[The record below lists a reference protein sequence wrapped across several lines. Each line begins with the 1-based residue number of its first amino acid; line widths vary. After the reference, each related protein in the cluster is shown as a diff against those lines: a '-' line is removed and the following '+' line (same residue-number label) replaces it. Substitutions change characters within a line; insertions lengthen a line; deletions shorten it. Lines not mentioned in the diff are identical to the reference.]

1 MGGGTSLSSHRAGF
15 GVFWSK
21 TLSKSTAQ
29 SAFADSVNCSDN
41 AITTSNAA
49 HSPRND
55 NTVVSLRATE
65 RSVAIAKPIKCDS
78 KRKKAAFTLAEVL
91 ITLAIIGIVAAL
103 TIPTLIQN
111 YQTKAWNTASQVFQ
125 RKLGEALRVMNV
137 QGTLA
142 GYTTTEA
149 FVDELSKHIKITRIC
164 ENDDITT
171 CFSDTVTWGDEEV
184 DMSKVKKAKNFGQN
198 DWDTNTVAV
207 QFANGVNGIIAYNP
221 SCTQNQFSND
231 EITINENGIGTTCLA
246 ILYDVDGFKNP
257 NTQQKDLRGLNV
269 ISLGGSNCA
278 IELSDGTCF
287 TAPFYPTA
295 HVWNACDT
303 NGTTSDPDD
312 LVFMSEHNIQYCLPS
327 AWQQNDYWAGAVKAC
342 HDMGSSLPSQEQLD
356 QLARDL
362 YPGTTISSAFNEE
375 CNGQRDNDLAME
387 WNFIT
392 SPTLTFWVWSSEER
406 SEDGAYGRL
415 FADGSTYRDSSG
427 RQYSDG
433 HAVCLAE

>member
-1 MGGGTSLSSHRAGF
+1 M
-15 GVFWSK
+15 
-21 TLSKSTAQ
+21 
-29 SAFADSVNCSDN
+29 
-41 AITTSNAA
+41 
-49 HSPRND
+49 
-55 NTVVSLRATE
+55 
-65 RSVAIAKPIKCDS
+65 
-78 KRKKAAFTLAEVL
+78 KKIGFTLAEVL

-103 TIPTLIQN
+103 TIPTLVQN
-111 YQTKAWNTASQVFQ
+111 FQTRAWNTASEVFQ

-164 ENDDITT
+164 DNDDITT
-171 CFSDTVTWGDEEV
+171 CFADTVIWGDEEV

-221 SCTQNQFSND
+221 DCRQNQFSND
-231 EITINENGIGTTCLA
+231 VITVGENGISTDCLA

-269 ISLGGSNCA
+269 TSLGGSNCA

-295 HVWNACDT
+295 VTKAECEQ
-303 NGTTSDPDD
+303 
-312 LVFMSEHNIQYCLPS
+312 LVADGYPIKECYYES
-327 AWQQNDYWAGAVKAC
+327 DYWAGAVKTC
-342 HDMGSSLPSQEQLD
+342 KDMGSSLPSLEQLD

-362 YPGTTISSAFNEE
+362 YPGITLSSTLYEHSY
-375 CNGQRDNDLAME
+375 GTRDNDLAVSMG
-387 WNFIT
+387 FIT
-392 SPTLTFWVWSSEER
+392 SPDSSFWLCSSEEHNNNA
-406 SEDGAYGRL
+406 AYQRG
-415 FADGSTYRDSSG
+415 FSSTYTG
-427 RQYSDG
+427 RYYISRNQSALQ
-433 HAVCLAE
+433 AVCLGD

>member
-15 GVFWSK
+15 GGFWSK
-21 TLSKSTAQ
+21 ALSKSTAQ
-29 SAFADSVNCSDN
+29 SAFAWSVKFD
-41 AITTSNAA
+41 
-49 HSPRND
+49 D
-55 NTVVSLRATE
+55 NTHNPLPLGEGGTQCRVRV
-65 RSVAIAKPIKCDS
+65 
-78 KRKKAAFTLAEVL
+78 KKAAFTLAEVL

-111 YQTKAWNTASQVFQ
+111 YQERAWNTASQVFQ

-164 ENDDITT
+164 DNEDITT

-184 DMSKVKKAKNFGQN
+184 DMSKIKKAKNFGQE

-221 SCTQNQFSND
+221 DCRQNQFSND
-231 EITINENGIGTTCLA
+231 VITVGESGIGTTCLA

-257 NTQQKDLRGLNV
+257 NTKDKDLKNLNV
-269 ISLGGSNCA
+269 TSLGGSNCA

-287 TAPFYPTA
+287 TAPFKPTPLTLA
-295 HVWNACDT
+295 ECEAQK
-303 NGTTSDPDD
+303 GE
-312 LVFMSEHNIQYCLPS
+312 LGISECFYDG
-327 AWQQNDYWAGAVKAC
+327 DYWAGAVKTC
-342 HDMGSSLPSQEQLD
+342 KDMGSSLPSMEQLD

-362 YPGTTISSAFNEE
+362 YPGTTIYTDYRFST
-375 CNGQRDNDLAME
+375 GQRDNDLAVSMG
-387 WNFIT
+387 FIS
-392 SPTLTFWVWSSEER
+392 SPRTDFLLWSSEEGSKYNACHR
-406 SEDGAYGRL
+406 Y
-415 FADGSTYRDSSG
+415 FGSTTTYRYGYNGYGTYRNNSTI
-427 RQYSDG
+427 Q
-433 HAVCLAE
+433 AVCLAE

>member
-15 GVFWSK
+15 GVFRSK
-21 TLSKSTAQ
+21 AISKSTAQ
-29 SAFADSVNCSDN
+29 SAFAGSENCNDN

-55 NTVVSLRATE
+55 NTVMSLRATE

-78 KRKKAAFTLAEVL
+78 KHKKAAFTLAEVL

-111 YQTKAWNTASQVFQ
+111 YQEKAWNTASQVFQ

-171 CFSDTVTWGDEEV
+171 CFADKVTWDGEEV
-184 DMSKVKKAKNFGQN
+184 EMSKIKTSKNFGKD

-207 QFANGVNGIIAYNP
+207 QFANGVNGVIAYNP
-221 SCTQNQFSND
+221 SCTQDPYNNNK
-231 EITINENGIGTTCLA
+231 ITIGKESIGVNDCLA

-257 NTQQKDLRGLNV
+257 NNRGDDLRDIGNIALE
-269 ISLGGSNCA
+269 GSNCA

-287 TAPFYPTA
+287 TAPFIPTPLTHA
-295 HVWNACDT
+295 ECIERQSELGITDCRD
-303 NGTTSDPDD
+303 GDD
-312 LVFMSEHNIQYCLPS
+312 
-327 AWQQNDYWAGAVKAC
+327 DYWGGAVKAC
-342 HDMGSSLPSQEQLD
+342 HDMRSSLPSQEQLTA
-356 QLARDL
+356 LANEL
-362 YPGTTISSAFNEE
+362 YDEPIFGGSFTAAEYAN
-375 CNGQRDNDLAME
+375 RDNDLAVSMG
-387 WNFIT
+387 FIS
-392 SPTLTFWVWSSEER
+392 SPGSSFFLWSSEEY
-406 SEDGAYGRL
+406 SKISAYYRY
-415 FADGSTYRDSSG
+415 FNSTYTYRDNYRRSGSSF
-427 RQYSDG
+427 Q
-433 HAVCLAE
+433 AMCLAE

>member
-1 MGGGTSLSSHRAGF
+1 MGIKDFIANETKQ
-15 GVFWSK
+15 K
-21 TLSKSTAQ
+21 TT
-29 SAFADSVNCSDN
+29 
-41 AITTSNAA
+41 
-49 HSPRND
+49 
-55 NTVVSLRATE
+55 
-65 RSVAIAKPIKCDS
+65 
-78 KRKKAAFTLAEVL
+78 AFTLAEVL

-111 YQTKAWNTASQVFQ
+111 YQERAWGTASQVFQ

-164 ENDDITT
+164 DNDDITT
-171 CFSDTVTWGDEEV
+171 CFADTVTWGDEEV

-207 QFANGVNGIIAYNP
+207 QFANGVNGVIAYNP
-221 SCTQNQFSND
+221 ACTQNQFSND
-231 EITINENGIGTTCLA
+231 VITVGETGIGTTCLA

-257 NTQQKDLRGLNV
+257 NTEGKDLKNLNV
-269 ISLGGSNCA
+269 ASLGGSNCA

-295 HVWNACDT
+295 HVWNGCDS

-312 LVFMSEHNIQYCLPS
+312 LAFMSKYNIQYCLPS
-327 AWQQNDYWAGAVKAC
+327 IYADDCWAGAVKAC
-342 HDMGSSLPSQEQLD
+342 HDIGSSLPSQEQLD

-362 YPGTTISSAFNEE
+362 YPGATISSTLY
-375 CNGQRDNDLAME
+375 GHSTGGSRDNDLAVSMG
-387 WNFIT
+387 FIS
-392 SPTLTFWVWSSEER
+392 SPSSGFSVWSSEEY
-406 SEDGAYGRL
+406 SKTAAYSRG
-415 FADGSTYRDSSG
+415 FYSTDTYLNNSG
-427 RQYSDG
+427 RTSRG
-433 HAVCLAE
+433 IRAVCLAE

>member
-1 MGGGTSLSSHRAGF
+1 MGIKDFIANETKQ
-15 GVFWSK
+15 K
-21 TLSKSTAQ
+21 TTVRL
-29 SAFADSVNCSDN
+29 VNCSDY
-41 AITTSNAA
+41 AITTQTASA
-49 HSPRND
+49 RND
-55 NTVVSLRATE
+55 SAFCHCEE
-65 RSVAIAKPIKCDS
+65 RSDVAIAKPIKCGS

-111 YQTKAWNTASQVFQ
+111 YQERAWGTASQVFQ
-125 RKLGEALRVMNV
+125 RKLGEALKVMNV

-184 DMSKVKKAKNFGQN
+184 DMSKVKKAKNFGQE

-221 SCTQNQFSND
+221 NCRQNQFSND
-231 EITINENGIGTTCLA
+231 VITVGETGIGTTCLA

-269 ISLGGSNCA
+269 ASLGGSNCA

-295 HVWNACDT
+295 VTKAECEQLVADGYPIKECDY
-303 NGTTSDPDD
+303 DD
-312 LVFMSEHNIQYCLPS
+312 
-327 AWQQNDYWAGAVKAC
+327 DRWAGAVKAC
-342 HDMGSSLPSQEQLD
+342 HDMGSSLPSQTDLD
-356 QLARDL
+356 KLAEEL
-362 YPGTTISSAFNEE
+362 YQDASGTSFSGNR
-375 CNGQRDNDLAME
+375 NNDLAKE
-387 WNFIT
+387 WKFIS
-392 SPTLTFWVWSSEER
+392 SPSSSFWLWLSEEY
-406 SEDGAYGRL
+406 SKDGAYGRY
-415 FADGSTYRDSSG
+415 FNSTRTYRKYYY
-427 RQYSDG
+427 RNYSNPQ
-433 HAVCLAE
+433 AVCLAE

>member
-1 MGGGTSLSSHRAGF
+1 MTKNADYITSLSG
-15 GVFWSK
+15 GGGC
-21 TLSKSTAQ
+21 KSASRTEY
-29 SAFADSVNCSDN
+29 SSL
-41 AITTSNAA
+41 ITPKVKS
-49 HSPRND
+49 
-55 NTVVSLRATE
+55 
-65 RSVAIAKPIKCDS
+65 
-78 KRKKAAFTLAEVL
+78 AFTLAEVL

-164 ENDDITT
+164 DNDDITT

-184 DMSKVKKAKNFGQN
+184 DMSKVKKAKNFGQE

-207 QFANGVNGIIAYNP
+207 QFANGVNGVIAYNP
-221 SCTQNQFSND
+221 DCRQNQFSND
-231 EITINENGIGTTCLA
+231 VITVGEDGIGTTCLA

-257 NTQQKDLRGLNV
+257 NAADKDINNLNV
-269 ISLGGSNCA
+269 NKLAGSLNCA

-295 HVWNACDT
+295 HVWNGCDT

-312 LVFMSEHNIQYCLPS
+312 LAFMSEHNIQYCLPS
-327 AWQQNDYWAGAVKAC
+327 IYTDDYWAGAVKAC
-342 HDMGSSLPSQEQLD
+342 HDMGSSLPSHEQLD

-362 YPGTTISSAFNEE
+362 YPGATISSTLYENST
-375 CNGQRDNDLAME
+375 GGSRDNDLAVSMG
-387 WNFIT
+387 FIS
-392 SPTLTFWVWSSEER
+392 SPASDFRLWSSEEYNKYY
-406 SEDGAYGRL
+406 AYLRV
-415 FADGSTYRDSSG
+415 FYSTYTYRDD
-427 RQYSDG
+427 YSR
-433 HAVCLAE
+433 HRSYSQAVCLAE

>member
-15 GVFWSK
+15 GVFRSK
-21 TLSKSTAQ
+21 G
-29 SAFADSVNCSDN
+29 
-41 AITTSNAA
+41 
-49 HSPRND
+49 
-55 NTVVSLRATE
+55 
-65 RSVAIAKPIKCDS
+65 
-78 KRKKAAFTLAEVL
+78 FTLAEVL

-111 YQTKAWNTASQVFQ
+111 YQTRAWNTASQVFQ

-164 ENDDITT
+164 DNDDIST

-184 DMSKVKKAKNFGQN
+184 DMSKVKKAKNFGQE

-207 QFANGVNGIIAYNP
+207 QFANGINGVIAYNP

-231 EITINENGIGTTCLA
+231 VITVGETGIGTTCLA

-269 ISLGGSNCA
+269 ISLGSNCA

-295 HVWNACDT
+295 LTKAECEAQKGELGISMCSYND
-303 NGTTSDPDD
+303 
-312 LVFMSEHNIQYCLPS
+312 
-327 AWQQNDYWAGAVKAC
+327 DYWAGAVKAC
-342 HDMGSSLPSQEQLD
+342 HDMGLSLPSQEQLV

-362 YPGTTISSAFNEE
+362 YPGTVISSTETS
-375 CNGQRDNDLAME
+375 NGRRDDDLALSMALPDE
-387 WNFIT
+387 DSHF
-392 SPTLTFWVWSSEER
+392 SLWSSEEYDR
-406 SEDGAYGRL
+406 FRAYRRTFRPTGT
-415 FADGSTYRDSSG
+415 APSDVVRDSSG
-427 RQYSDG
+427 IK
-433 HAVCLAE
+433 AICLAE

>member
-1 MGGGTSLSSHRAGF
+1 MKKNF
-15 GVFWSK
+15 
-21 TLSKSTAQ
+21 
-29 SAFADSVNCSDN
+29 
-41 AITTSNAA
+41 
-49 HSPRND
+49 
-55 NTVVSLRATE
+55 TVPETE
-65 RSVAIAKPIKCDS
+65 QHNGLWPKG
-78 KRKKAAFTLAEVL
+78 FTLAEVL

-111 YQTKAWNTASQVFQ
+111 YQERAWGTASQVFQ

-164 ENDDITT
+164 DNDDITT
-171 CFSDTVTWGDEEV
+171 CFADKVTWDGEEV
-184 DMSKVKKAKNFGQN
+184 EMSKIKTSKNFGKD
-198 DWDTNTVAV
+198 DWNTNTVAV
-207 QFANGVNGIIAYNP
+207 QFANGVNGVIAYNP
-221 SCTQNQFSND
+221 DCRQNQFSND
-231 EITINENGIGTTCLA
+231 VITVGETGIGTNCLA
-246 ILYDVDGFKNP
+246 MLYDVDGFKNP
-257 NTQQKDLRGLNV
+257 NNRGDDLRDIGNIALD
-269 ISLGGSNCA
+269 GSNCA

-287 TAPFYPTA
+287 TAPFKPTPLTHA
-295 HVWNACDT
+295 ECIERQSELGITDCRD
-303 NGTTSDPDD
+303 GDD
-312 LVFMSEHNIQYCLPS
+312 
-327 AWQQNDYWAGAVKAC
+327 DYWAGAVKAC
-342 HDMGSSLPSQEQLD
+342 KDMGSSLPSQEQLD

>member
-1 MGGGTSLSSHRAGF
+1 MGGGGCKSASRAEHSSLITPK
-15 GVFWSK
+15 V
-21 TLSKSTAQ
+21 KS
-29 SAFADSVNCSDN
+29 
-41 AITTSNAA
+41 
-49 HSPRND
+49 
-55 NTVVSLRATE
+55 
-65 RSVAIAKPIKCDS
+65 
-78 KRKKAAFTLAEVL
+78 AFTLAEVL

-103 TIPTLIQN
+103 TIPTLVQN
-111 YQTKAWNTASQVFQ
+111 YQTRAWNTASQVFQ

-164 ENDDITT
+164 DNDDITT
-171 CFSDTVTWGDEEV
+171 CFADTVIWGDEEV

-221 SCTQNQFSND
+221 DCRQNQFSND
-231 EITINENGIGTTCLA
+231 VITVGENGISTDCLA

-269 ISLGGSNCA
+269 ASLGGSNCA

-295 HVWNACDT
+295 MSL
-303 NGTTSDPDD
+303 SDCEAQKGE
-312 LVFMSEHNIQYCLPS
+312 LGISECYYDG
-327 AWQQNDYWAGAVKAC
+327 DYWAGAVKAC

-362 YPGTTISSAFNEE
+362 YPNTTIYTDLTRS
-375 CNGQRDNDLAME
+375 NGTRDNDKAAE
-387 WNFIT
+387 WGFIT
-392 SPTLTFWVWSSEER
+392 SPDSRFFLWSSEEYNIFN
-406 SEDGAYGRL
+406 AYGRS
-415 FADGSTYRDSSG
+415 FYSTNTYRNISNRS
-427 RQYSDG
+427 YSNDQ
-433 HAVCLAE
+433 AVCLAE

>member
-1 MGGGTSLSSHRAGF
+1 MKKNF
-15 GVFWSK
+15 
-21 TLSKSTAQ
+21 
-29 SAFADSVNCSDN
+29 
-41 AITTSNAA
+41 
-49 HSPRND
+49 
-55 NTVVSLRATE
+55 TVPETE
-65 RSVAIAKPIKCDS
+65 QHNGLWPKG
-78 KRKKAAFTLAEVL
+78 FTLAEVL

-111 YQTKAWNTASQVFQ
+111 YQEKAWNTASQVFQ

-164 ENDDITT
+164 DNDDIST

-221 SCTQNQFSND
+221 DCRQNQFSND
-231 EITINENGIGTTCLA
+231 VITVGETGIGTTCLA

-269 ISLGGSNCA
+269 ISLGSNCA

-287 TAPFYPTA
+287 TAPFYPTP
-295 HVWNACDT
+295 HVWNACDR
-303 NGTTSDPDD
+303 NGTTNDPDD
-312 LVFMSEHNIQYCLPS
+312 LAFMSKYGLQYCMDS
-327 AWQQNDYWAGAVKAC
+327 YFGTNDYWAGAVKAC
-342 HDMGSSLPSQEQLD
+342 KDMGSSLPSLS
-356 QLARDL
+356 DL
-362 YPGTTISSAFNEE
+362 YKLAEELYKDASGTSFSGN
-375 CNGQRDNDLAME
+375 RDNDLAME
-387 WNFIT
+387 WNFI
-392 SPTLTFWVWSSEER
+392 SSAGSAFYLWSSVEYSAASVSCRDFYAAETGRYYPSRDAR
-406 SEDGAYGRL
+406 S
-415 FADGSTYRDSSG
+415 T
-427 RQYSDG
+427 Q
-433 HAVCLAE
+433 AVCLAE

>member
-1 MGGGTSLSSHRAGF
+1 M
-15 GVFWSK
+15 
-21 TLSKSTAQ
+21 
-29 SAFADSVNCSDN
+29 
-41 AITTSNAA
+41 
-49 HSPRND
+49 
-55 NTVVSLRATE
+55 
-65 RSVAIAKPIKCDS
+65 
-78 KRKKAAFTLAEVL
+78 KKIGFTLAEVL

-111 YQTKAWNTASQVFQ
+111 YQTRAWNTASQVFQ

-164 ENDDITT
+164 DNDDITT

-207 QFANGVNGIIAYNP
+207 QFANGVNGVIAYNP
-221 SCTQNQFSND
+221 DCTQNQFSND
-231 EITINENGIGTTCLA
+231 VITVGETGIGTTCLA

-257 NTQQKDLRGLNV
+257 NTKDKDLKNLNV
-269 ISLGGSNCA
+269 TSLAGSNCA

-295 HVWNACDT
+295 LTLEECEAQK
-303 NGTTSDPDD
+303 GE
-312 LVFMSEHNIQYCLPS
+312 LGISECYYES
-327 AWQQNDYWAGAVKAC
+327 DYWAGAVKAC

-362 YPGTTISSAFNEE
+362 YPGTEITTGTSTGN
-375 CNGQRDNDLAME
+375 RDNDLAME

-392 SPTLTFWVWSSEER
+392 SPGSDFQVWSSVES
-406 SEDGAYGRL
+406 SEDAAY
-415 FADGSTYRDSSG
+415 YRHFLITFTLRGCDYRNDSHL
-427 RQYSDG
+427 Q
-433 HAVCLAE
+433 AVCLAD